1 MYTANRLL
9 LFAVT
14 VFVAT
19 VVISQS
25 ACSRQATPPAAADK
39 PAAIQFAPVGTV
51 KQIMKGIVDPSS
63 AAIWNAVSTE
73 SGPKGVIEKAPQS
86 DEDWAQLEHSALM
99 LAEVSNLLKMPD
111 RKMALAD
118 EVDAKTAPDAP
129 ELTPR
134 QIDEKVNQDRAAW
147 GKKADA
153 LQAAAVKAMAAAKAH
168 DKDGIM
174 NVGEE
179 IDNACEQCHI
189 VYWYPDEKKP
199 KL

>member
-1 MYTANRLL
+1 MRKANRLL
-9 LFAVT
+9 LLAVMGFGT
-14 VFVAT
+14 AAVA
-19 VVISQS
+19 SQT
-25 ACSRQATPPAAADK
+25 ACSRPPSLSPAAAAP
-39 PAAIQFAPVGTV
+39 PASQFAPVGTV
-51 KQIMKGIVDPSS
+51 KQLMKGIVDPSS
-63 AAIWNAVSTE
+63 AALWNAVSTE

-86 DEDWAQLEHSALM
+86 DEDWAQLEHNALM
-99 LAEVSNLLKMPD
+99 LAEVGNLLKMPE

-118 EVDAKTAPDAP
+118 EVDSKTAPDAP

-134 QIDEKVNQDRAAW
+134 QIEEKVNQDRVAW
-147 GKKADA
+147 GQKADA

-179 IDNACEQCHI
+179 IDNACEQCHV

-199 KL
+199 KS